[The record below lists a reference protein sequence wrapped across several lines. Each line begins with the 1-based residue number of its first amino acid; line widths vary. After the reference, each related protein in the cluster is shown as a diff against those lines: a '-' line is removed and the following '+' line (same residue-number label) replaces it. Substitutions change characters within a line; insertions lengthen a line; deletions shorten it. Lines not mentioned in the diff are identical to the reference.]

1 MAARHSQAS
10 EVCSNILHK
19 ATFARSNPLE
29 AETLPPTVKIS
40 EAQRQNHLLLGLM
53 AGALDS
59 HNSAGVVASRT
70 TTGGLHY
77 RRLALAG
84 PTQKA
89 LQKPPKALQTTS
101 DFRHFQGRRFLAKAP
116 GPGTRRT
123 QAAWIPSQGACFERK
138 NEEKCGDPRALSVH
152 SP

>member
-1 MAARHSQAS
+1 MAARHLQAS

-29 AETLPPTVKIS
+29 AETPPPTVKIS
-40 EAQRQNHLLLGLM
+40 EAQRQNHLLLGFM

-59 HNSAGVVASRT
+59 HFKTGNQNSAGVVASRT

-89 LQKPPKALQTTS
+89 LQKPPKP
-101 DFRHFQGRRFLAKAP
+101 FRQPPISGIFREGV
-116 GPGTRRT
+116 
-123 QAAWIPSQGACFERK
+123 S
-138 NEEKCGDPRALSVH
+138 
-152 SP
+152 